1 MLQFV
6 AEAIERYD
14 LDGIELDWMRW
25 CHVFETSEAATNA
38 PLLTRFTRQIRDMLD
53 DAAARRG
60 RDSLLLGAR
69 VASTLDECTHLG
81 YDVNAWIHE
90 AGIDYLC
97 PSDFYHT
104 DPNCPVDTFVALT
117 EGTACAIYPSIHPAV
132 SWGDAPGL
140 NSLDNYRA
148 AANNFYAQGA
158 AGVSPYNY
166 MYHWG
171 SIRSPSYP
179 GPAEMWPKSL
189 DFLTELRRADP
200 EHPTRSPHPP
210 RAAVPVPVAAPT
222 LAVLAELAATAAQ
235 PAPLA
240 AGRHV
245 SILFTS
251 GSGGTPKAVVHTL
264 GNHLASAAASA
275 HRLPLTPRDSWLACL
290 PLSHIGG
297 LAILFRTLAAG
308 ARMELAAAGRFTDP
322 GRPEVAAL
330 RSCTHASIVDTQLRR
345 LLSLPPAALDHRPH
359 LLVGGSAIRRHLME
373 AARQRGVPVYATYGC
388 TEMCSQVATTGED
401 ATRSYAPDRATV
413 ASEPLPGQ
421 RVRVAATGEVLLGG
435 PTLAAGYLRA
445 GQVRPL
451 VDDDGWYHSGD
462 LGRLLPDGR
471 LVITGRRDAMFISG
485 GENVQPE
492 RIERALLQHPA
503 VLAACCV
510 PRVDDEFGAR
520 PVAFLQLEGAEW
532 ASSAAPPEELL
543 RLATSELAP
552 HERPAAYLPMP
563 DFGGGKPDRSALTRL
578 AGDTGGS

>member
-1 MLQFV
+1 MAALAMPAV
-6 AEAIERYD
+6 PDSLD
-14 LDGIELDWMRW
+14 L
-25 CHVFETSEAATNA
+25 
-38 PLLTRFTRQIRDMLD
+38 RQL
-53 DAAARRG
+53 ARRFG
-60 RDSLLLGAR
+60 DRPALRSPGGSVSYDALPGM
-69 VASTLDECTHLG
+69 VAALAGWLAGH
-81 YDVNAWIHE
+81 DVGDGDI
-90 AGIDYLC
+90 
-97 PSDFYHT
+97 
-104 DPNCPVDTFVALT
+104 VALT
-117 EGTACAIYPSIHPAV
+117 GTTA
-132 SWGDAPGL
+132 DADRIMLPL
-140 NSLDNYRA
+140 TLLA
-148 AANNFYAQGA
+148 AASLGAVATLPPARAPAARQSEMLAGLGPVRLSVAGEVPLPAPAGARDSAATDAQSERA
-158 AGVSPYNY
+158 
-166 MYHWG
+166 
-171 SIRSPSYP
+171 
-179 GPAEMWPKSL
+179 
-189 DFLTELRRADP
+189 ELRRADP
-200 EHPTRSPHPP
+200 EHPTRSPRSP
-210 RAAVPVPVAAPT
+210 RAAVPVPVATPT
-222 LAVLAELAATAAQ
+222 LEVLAELAATAAP

-240 AGRHV
+240 AGRQL

-275 HRLPLTPRDSWLACL
+275 HRLPLTTRDSWLACL

-345 LLSLPPAALDHRPH
+345 LLSLPPAALDQRPH

-388 TEMCSQVATTGED
+388 TEMCSQVATTGGN
-401 ATRSYAPDRATV
+401 ATRRYAPDRATV
-413 ASEPLPGQ
+413 AAEPLPGQ

-445 GQVRPL
+445 GRLRPL
-451 VDDDGWYHSGD
+451 VDDAGWYHSGD
-462 LGRLLPDGR
+462 VGRLLPDGR

-543 RLATSELAP
+543 RLATNELAL

-563 DFGGGKPDRSALTRL
+563 DFGSGKPDRSALTRIA
-578 AGDTGGS
+578 AGTGGS